1 MKKKYIK
8 LTRTTTYSGHTLQ
21 VQQQIGNLPL
31 CNGCFFTRNNL
42 AKCGL
47 KQIQCHK
54 HNLACTPY
62 TRKDKCNVIFVEI
75 SRVKAKQSTTVLPIE
90 RAEQIAMTAGKDRHT
105 ERKAG
110 KMEQPAAD

>member
-42 AKCGL
+42 ARCGL

-75 SRVKAKQSTTVLPIE
+75 SRVKAKQSTTAFSME
-90 RAEQIAMTAGKDRHT
+90 RT
-105 ERKAG
+105 EA
-110 KMEQPAAD
+110 